1 MVGQSKSSDAL
12 VWLGAAGRVSLEPPV
27 NQPLTR
33 LVKEVLA
40 GALAVVGGGGG
51 AGCGDCG
58 GAVDATVP
66 AAAAGGAGAGIDVAV
81 PVAAA
86 GAGTG
91 MDVTVPAAAAGGAG
105 AGGGDP
111 EPVNPVNDEQ
121 PAKAVNAI
129 MPAITFHKLRHSVP
143 SLAAG

>member
-40 GALAVVGGGGG
+40 GALAV
-51 AGCGDCG
+51 A
-58 GAVDATVP
+58 
-66 AAAAGGAGAGIDVAV
+66 
-81 PVAAA
+81 
-86 GAGTG
+86 
-91 MDVTVPAAAAGGAG
+91 AG
-105 AGGGDP
+105 AGGGEGGGDCEGGGNDCEGGGNDCEGGGDGGGGWGGKVDDVTAP
-111 EPVNPVNDEQ
+111 AVAAGAGVAGGGDSGPVNRVNDEQ
-121 PAKAVNAI
+121 PAKAVSAI
-129 MPAITFHKLRHSVP
+129 MPAITFRKLRHSVP

>member
-40 GALAVVGGGGG
+40 GALAVAVGVGGCEGGGDCEGGGNDCEGGGDGGGGW
-51 AGCGDCG
+51 G
-58 GAVDATVP
+58 GKVD
-66 AAAAGGAGAGIDVAV
+66 
-81 PVAAA
+81 
-86 GAGTG
+86 
-91 MDVTVPAAAAGGAG
+91 DVTVPAVAAVAGG
-105 AGGGDP
+105 AGGGDSG
-111 EPVNPVNDEQ
+111 PVNPVNDEQ

-129 MPAITFHKLRHSVP
+129 MPAITFRKLRHSVP

>member
-40 GALAVVGGGGG
+40 GALAVAVGVGEGGGDCEGGGNDCAGGGGWG
-51 AGCGDCG
+51 GCGGCG
-58 GAVDATVP
+58 GKVD
-66 AAAAGGAGAGIDVAV
+66 
-81 PVAAA
+81 
-86 GAGTG
+86 
-91 MDVTVPAAAAGGAG
+91 DVTVPAVAAGAGAAGGG
-105 AGGGDP
+105 IPDRSS
-111 EPVNPVNDEQ
+111 PVNDEQ
-121 PAKAVNAI
+121 PVKAVSAI
-129 MPAITFHKLRHSVP
+129 MPAMIFRKRRHSVP

>member
-40 GALAVVGGGGG
+40 GALAV
-51 AGCGDCG
+51 A
-58 GAVDATVP
+58 
-66 AAAAGGAGAGIDVAV
+66 
-81 PVAAA
+81 
-86 GAGTG
+86 
-91 MDVTVPAAAAGGAG
+91 AG
-105 AGGGDP
+105 AGGGEGGGDCEGGGNDCEGGGDGGGGWGGKVDDATAP
-111 EPVNPVNDEQ
+111 AVAAGAGVAGGGDSGPVNRVNDEQ
-121 PAKAVNAI
+121 PAKAVSAI
-129 MPAITFHKLRHSVP
+129 MPAKTFRKLRHSVP